1 MNNKHIINYA
11 EEIPAALEALRAVY
25 KPLSGHGVDPKLL
38 HLLRLRASQ
47 INNCEFCVKMH
58 LKEARADGETND
70 RLDSLIVWRHVDDF
84 TPAEKA
90 ALEWTEALT
99 IIDTK
104 AQNGAA
110 MREEL
115 RKHFNDKQ
123 ITVLITEIAMINL
136 WNRVRV
142 SMH

>member
-1 MNNKHIINYA
+1 MSDKHIINYMD
-11 EEIPAALEALRAVY
+11 EIPEALQALRAVY
-25 KPLSGHGVDPKLL
+25 KPLSGHGIDPKLL

-47 INNCEFCVKMH
+47 INSCDFCIKMH
-58 LKEARADGETND
+58 LKEARDDGETQD

-90 ALEWTEALT
+90 VLAWTEALT

-104 AQNGAA
+104 AENGAA
-110 MREEL
+110 LREEL

-123 ITVLITEIAMINL
+123 ITVFITEISMINL
-136 WNRVRV
+136 WNRFRV